1 MMKTK
6 GCICLKW
13 GEGMKNYTN
22 DRIEGDKIVIFDK
35 DAKGPY
41 TLKKVEIITPT
52 GKKAYVIKKTRK
64 GGYLF
69 N

>member
-1 MMKTK
+1 MKN
-6 GCICLKW
+6 
-13 GEGMKNYTN
+13 NYTN

-35 DAKGPY
+35 DRKGPY

-52 GKKAYVIKKTRK
+52 GKKVYEIKKTRK

-69 N
+69 Y